1 MQFYSSRKVDDDLS
15 LAQWTNPADFK
26 TNSRSLKNNRIMI
39 YFDLKTTKQEAV
51 LTFYEVVVNICLS
64 TISVH

>member
-26 TNSRSLKNNRIMI
+26 TNSRSLKNSRIMI
-39 YFDLKTTKQEAV
+39 YFDLKTTKQEAA
-51 LTFYEVVVNICLS
+51 LTLYEVMVNICLS
-64 TISVH
+64 NISAH